1 MSTSHSLAVGG
12 LRERFPERW
21 KVYLFILPALLAIVV
36 MLWLPIIRGIY
47 ISFFEWP
54 LRVGQGSWVGLDNY
68 TNFIASD
75 AFVASL
81 RMTILMALMA
91 IPQLIVGV
99 VAALAVYHTTRL
111 KDLVSTTFLL
121 PFVIPPVAS
130 GTILYYFLEPNFG
143 PFFTV
148 LTNWGLI
155 DTLPYWRQETWPAI
169 LVVLGSLTWTYWPW
183 VFIIILAR
191 RQSVSDELYESAKVY
206 GANRLQMFRYITYP
220 HLKGAILFVLI
231 FRVVQNMLKTAQT
244 WQLTRGG
251 PGYDTSP
258 LSVTL
263 FDFAF
268 TNQQMGRAAA
278 VGILTVLVVIVAVL
292 PLMWWFERT
301 ASEQEGVA

>member
-1 MSTSHSLAVGG
+1 MSTRHVSVPER
-12 LRERFPERW
+12 LRERLPENW
-21 KVYLFILPALLAIVV
+21 KVYLFVLPALLVIAV
-36 MLWLPIIRGIY
+36 MLWLPIFRGAY

-54 LRVGQGSWVGLDNY
+54 LRAGQGVWVGLANY
-68 TNFIASD
+68 MNFITSD
-75 AFVASL
+75 AFYASM

-91 IPQLIVGV
+91 IPQLIIGIA
-99 VAALAVYHTTRL
+99 AALAVYHTTRL
-111 KDLVSTTFLL
+111 KDVISTTFLL

-130 GTILYYFLEPNFG
+130 GTILYYFLDPNFG
-143 PFFTV
+143 PFFSM
-148 LTNWGLI
+148 LGDLGLI
-155 DTLPYWRQETWPAI
+155 ESAIYWRQETWPAVS
-169 LVVLGSLTWTYWPW
+169 VVLGSLIWTYWPW

-191 RQSVSDELYESAKVY
+191 RQSVSDELYESARVY
-206 GANRLQMFRYITYP
+206 GANRLQMFRHITLP
-220 HLKGAILFVLI
+220 HLKGAIIFVVI

-278 VGILTVLVVIVAVL
+278 VGIITVLVVVVVVA
-292 PLMWWFERT
+292 PLMWWFEQT
-301 ASEQEGVA
+301 ASQQEGLA

>member
-1 MSTSHSLAVGG
+1 
-12 LRERFPERW
+12 
-21 KVYLFILPALLAIVV
+21 

-54 LRVGQGSWVGLDNY
+54 LRTGQGAWLGLGNY
-68 TNFIASD
+68 VNFVNSD
-75 AFVASL
+75 AFVASM

-91 IPQLIVGV
+91 IPQLVIGIA
-99 VAALAVYHTTRL
+99 AALAVYHTTRL
-111 KDLVSTTFLL
+111 KNLISTTFLL

-130 GTILYYFLEPNFG
+130 GTILFYFFEPTFG
-143 PFFTV
+143 PFFNMLQT
-148 LTNWGLI
+148 LQLI
-155 DTLPYWRQETWPAI
+155 ESAPFWRQETWPAI
-169 LVVLGSLTWTYWPW
+169 GVVLGSLTWTYWPW

-191 RQSVSDELYESAKVY
+191 RQSVSDDLYESAKVY
-206 GANRLQMFRYITYP
+206 GANRLQMFRHITLP
-220 HLKGAILFVLI
+220 HLKGAILFVVI
-231 FRVVQNMLKTAQT
+231 FRVVQNMLKTAQN

-278 VGILTVLVVIVAVL
+278 VGMITFLVVVVIAV
-292 PLMWWFERT
+292 PLLIWFERT
-301 ASEQEGVA
+301 AIEQEEAT

>member
-1 MSTSHSLAVGG
+1 MSTSHVLIPGR
-12 LRERFPERW
+12 LRERLPENW
-21 KVYLFILPALLAIVV
+21 KVYLFILPALLVIAV
-36 MLWLPIIRGIY
+36 MLWLPIFRGIY
-47 ISFFEWP
+47 ISFFEWS
-54 LRVGQGSWVGLDNY
+54 LRAGQDAWVGLANY

-75 AFVASL
+75 AFYASM

-91 IPQLIVGV
+91 VPQLIIGIA
-99 VAALAVYHTTRL
+99 AALVVYHTSRL
-111 KDLVSTTFLL
+111 KDVISTTFLL

-130 GTILYYFLEPNFG
+130 GTILYYFLDPNFG
-143 PFFTV
+143 PFFSM
-148 LTNWGLI
+148 LGDLGLI
-155 DTLPYWRQETWPAI
+155 ESAIYWRQETWPAI
-169 LVVLGSLTWTYWPW
+169 SVVLGSLIWTYWPW

-191 RQSVSDELYESAKVY
+191 RQSVSDELYESARVY
-206 GANRLQMFRYITYP
+206 GANRFQMFRHITLP
-220 HLKGAILFVLI
+220 HLKGAIIFVVI

-278 VGILTVLVVIVAVL
+278 VGIITVLVVIVVVA
-292 PLMWWFERT
+292 PLMWWFEQT
-301 ASEQEGVA
+301 ASEQEGLA